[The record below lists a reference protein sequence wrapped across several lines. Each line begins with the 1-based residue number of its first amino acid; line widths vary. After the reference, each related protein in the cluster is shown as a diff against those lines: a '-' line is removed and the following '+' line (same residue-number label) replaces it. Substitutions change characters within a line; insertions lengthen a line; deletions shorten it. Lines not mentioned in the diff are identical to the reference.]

1 MNNFINTFVERS
13 GEWKVALLEHLQISM
28 IALFI
33 AMLIAIPFAIFIAN
47 KKKISEVTLQIA
59 GIMQTIPSLALLG
72 LFIPLLGIGKKPAIV
87 TLVIYG
93 IFPILQNTIS
103 GLRGI
108 DPVLKEAATAFGMT
122 RFEKLKTYEIPLA
135 MPHIIGGVRT
145 SSVMLIGT
153 ATLGALIGAGGLG
166 SFILLGIDRNNP
178 NLILIGAISSS
189 LLAISINAL
198 IKYMEDKKI
207 KTIVTVFLVTLAI
220 LVGSTLS
227 FGSGASNRLVI
238 AGKLGAEPDI
248 LINMY
253 KDLIEEET
261 DIKVD
266 LKPNFGKTTFLYEA
280 LKNKEIDIYPE
291 FSGTITSS
299 LLDKKIEDLSNEPD
313 EVYQKAKDAIYDQDK
328 MIFLKPMEYQ
338 NTYALAVKKDF
349 AKENNLKTVSDLK
362 KVEDQIKAGFTIEFN
377 DREDGNKGL
386 KSLYGLDIKAVT
398 MEPKLRYKALDQG
411 DINLVEVYSTDSEI
425 ITHDLTIL
433 EDDKKLFPPYQGGP
447 LLREETLK
455 EHPELKDALEKL
467 AGKISAE
474 EMTKLNYKVDVE
486 GQSASDVAR
495 EYLEENNLLK

>member
-1 MNNFINTFVERS
+1 MNNFISTFIERS
-13 GEWKVALLEHLQISM
+13 DQRKLALLEHLQISL
-28 IALFI
+28 ISLFI

-178 NLILIGAISSS
+178 SLILIGAISSA
-189 LLAISINAL
+189 LLAIIINAL
-198 IKYMEDKKI
+198 IKFMEDKKI
-207 KTIVTVFLVTLAI
+207 KTILSVFLISFIVLLA
-220 LVGSTLS
+220 STFS
-227 FGSGASNRLVI
+227 FGKSSSKNLVI

-253 KDLIEEET
+253 KDLIEDNT

-266 LKPNFGKTTFLYEA
+266 LKPNFGKTSFLFEA

-299 LLDKKIEDLSNEPD
+299 LLDEKIDGLSNNPK
-313 EVYQKAKDAIYDQDK
+313 EVYEKARDAIYDQDK
-328 MIFLKPMEYQ
+328 LVFLKPMKYQ
-338 NTYALAVKKDF
+338 NTYALAVKKSF
-349 AKENNLKTVSDLK
+349 AEENGLKKISDLK
-362 KVEDQIKAGFTIEFN
+362 KIEDKIKAGFTIEFN

-386 KSLYGLDIKAVT
+386 KSLYNLDFEAVT
-398 MEPKLRYKALDQG
+398 MEPKLRYTALDRG
-411 DINLVEVYSTDSEI
+411 DINLIEVYSTDSEI
-425 ITHDLTIL
+425 ITHDLTLL
-433 EDDKKLFPPYQGGP
+433 EDDKELFPPYQGGA
-447 LLREETLK
+447 LLREETLEK
-455 EHPELKDALEKL
+455 YPEIREALENL
-467 AGKISAE
+467 SGKISEE
-474 EMTKLNYKVDVE
+474 EMTKLNYQVDVE
-486 GQSASDVAR
+486 GKSAEDMAR
-495 EYLEENNLLK
+495 EYLKENKLIN

>member
-1 MNNFINTFVERS
+1 M
-13 GEWKVALLEHLQISM
+13 
-28 IALFI
+28 
-33 AMLIAIPFAIFIAN
+33 
-47 KKKISEVTLQIA
+47 
-59 GIMQTIPSLALLG
+59 
-72 LFIPLLGIGKKPAIV
+72 
-87 TLVIYG
+87 
-93 IFPILQNTIS
+93 
-103 GLRGI
+103 
-108 DPVLKEAATAFGMT
+108 
-122 RFEKLKTYEIPLA
+122 
-135 MPHIIGGVRT
+135 
-145 SSVMLIGT
+145 
-153 ATLGALIGAGGLG
+153 
-166 SFILLGIDRNNP
+166 
-178 NLILIGAISSS
+178 
-189 LLAISINAL
+189 
-198 IKYMEDKKI
+198 
-207 KTIVTVFLVTLAI
+207 
-220 LVGSTLS
+220 
-227 FGSGASNRLVI
+227 
-238 AGKLGAEPDI
+238 
-248 LINMY
+248 
-253 KDLIEEET
+253 
-261 DIKVD
+261 
-266 LKPNFGKTTFLYEA
+266 
-280 LKNKEIDIYPE
+280 
-291 FSGTITSS
+291 
-299 LLDKKIEDLSNEPD
+299 DKKIEDLSNEPD

-386 KSLYGLDIKAVT
+386 KSLYGLNIKAVT

-433 EDDKKLFPPYQGGP
+433 EDNKKLFPPYQGGP

>member
-1 MNNFINTFVERS
+1 MNKLIATFIERLDQ
-13 GEWKVALLEHLQISM
+13 WKIALVEHLQISM

-47 KKKISEVTLQIA
+47 KKRASEVTLQIA

-108 DPVLKEAATAFGMT
+108 DPILEEAASAFGMT
-122 RFEKLKTYEIPLA
+122 RFEKLKTYKIPLA

-178 NLILIGAISSS
+178 SLILIGAISSA
-189 LLAISINAL
+189 LLAIIINAL

-207 KTIVTVFLVTLAI
+207 KTILTVFLII
-220 LVGSTLS
+220 LGLLLGSTLS
-227 FGSGASNRLVI
+227 FGKESSNKLVI
-238 AGKLGAEPDI
+238 AGKLGAEPEI

-253 KDLIEEET
+253 KDLIEEDS
-261 DIKVD
+261 DIKVE

-280 LKNKEIDIYPE
+280 LNNKEIDIYPE

-299 LLDKKIEDLSNEPD
+299 LLEEKPKNLSNDPQ
-313 EVYQKAKDAIYDQDK
+313 EVYEKARKGIYDQDK
-328 MIFLKPMEYQ
+328 LVFLKPMDYQ
-338 NTYALAVKKDF
+338 NTYALAVKKTF
-349 AKENNLKTVSDLK
+349 AQENKIKTISDLK
-362 KVEDQIKAGFTIEFN
+362 KIEDKIKAGFTIEFN

-386 KSLYGLDIKAVT
+386 KTLYGLNIKALT

-411 DINLVEVYSTDSEI
+411 DINLIEVYSTDSEI
-425 ITHDLTIL
+425 ITHDLVLL
-433 EDDKKLFPPYQGGP
+433 EDDKNLFPPYQGGP
-447 LLREETLK
+447 LIREETLK
-455 EHPELKDALEKL
+455 KYPQIKESLEKL
-467 AGKISAE
+467 SGKITAQ
-474 EMTKLNYKVDVE
+474 EMTELNYMVDVK
-486 GQSASDVAR
+486 GKDPQDVAKN
-495 EYLEENNLLK
+495 YLKENKLIK